1 MAAETDGR
9 EKAEAMVVV
18 YFRRVYDGCIINYQK
33 LENISRGEIEER
45 VRRYNKEYTDKNTAH
60 IVEIEKGSFLEYL
73 IDKCEK
79 GITYTKSSVED
90 AITAIES
97 ALDAVQDLKVAER

>member
-18 YFRRVYDGCIINYQK
+18 YFRRVNDGRIMNYQK
-33 LENISRGEIEER
+33 MEDISRDEIEER
-45 VRRYNKEYTDKNTAH
+45 VLWYNKSYDGKNTAH

-73 IDKCEK
+73 INKCEK
-79 GITYTKSSVED
+79 GIAYTKTSVED
-90 AITAIES
+90 AIDAIES
-97 ALDAVQDLKVAER
+97 ALDAVQDLKVAEH

>member
-18 YFRRVYDGCIINYQK
+18 YFRRVNDGCIINYQK

-60 IVEIEKGSFLEYL
+60 IVEIE
-73 IDKCEK
+73 DR
-79 GITYTKSSVED
+79 KSV
-90 AITAIES
+90 
-97 ALDAVQDLKVAER
+97 V